1 MANSSTLLKTLLGLA
16 VVAGWQNRDKIG
28 DFVKGVSSQG
38 AAGPGGG
45 LGDLVDSFRKN
56 GLGEKADSWV
66 STGQNQPVSEP
77 EVAQGIDTSVLDGLA
92 QQTGLS
98 REELLKRLAQ
108 VLPEMV
114 DKMTPAGRL

>member
-1 MANSSTLLKTLLGLA
+1 MAKTNTMLKALLGLA

-28 DFVKGVSSQG
+28 DFVKGVSGQG
-38 AAGPGGG
+38 ATSPSGG
-45 LGDLVDSFRKN
+45 LGDLVDSFRKS

-66 STGQNQPVSEP
+66 SSGPNQPVSEP
-77 EVAQGIDTSVLDGLA
+77 EVAKGIDSSILDGLA
-92 QQTGLS
+92 EQTGLS

-114 DKMTPAGRL
+114 DKMTPSGRL